1 MSSVADVYPLNAG
14 KVKASEGGVLTQNI
28 WHQSPGNQFVTGSV
42 HVAVDAKVGF
52 LGKVVLERYDSDRSI
67 IFEMLAQ

>member
-1 MSSVADVYPLNAG
+1 MALVYDAFYLSRNIP
-14 KVKASEGGVLTQNI
+14 QNI
-28 WHQSPGNQFVTGSV
+28 WRQAPGNQFVTGSV
-42 HVAVDAKVGF
+42 DVAVDDKVGF